1 MKILLFIFTLGLL
14 TGCQTYK
21 CAQTDFNNF
30 RKTLELNNRMPAC
43 YKHNVF

>member
-14 TGCQTYK
+14 TGCQTYQ

-30 RKTLELNNRMPAC
+30 RKTIEWNSKMPVV
-43 YKHNVF
+43 YQQNVF